1 MQGKAADN
9 RPLWSGPFPELR
21 ASRELSAPGC
31 PSLTG
36 VLALSLTVFAVNSGT
51 LLMTYYKVFLT
62 NDYLKKFLFSTWNCL
77 IFQVSIKQFSSCE
90 LQGSCGLKILVKVV
104 AFLLTESKVSI
115 MVATKLILVKEKHLQ
130 VMTNFSLICLHVL
143 AYLFHKIYYYI

>member
-1 MQGKAADN
+1 MD
-9 RPLWSGPFPELR
+9 SGPVFFSSVREPWCNR
-21 ASRELSAPGC
+21 ALGC

-36 VLALSLTVFAVNSGT
+36 VLALSLTVFAVNSRT
-51 LLMTYYKVFLT
+51 LLMTYYK
-62 NDYLKKFLFSTWNCL
+62 
-77 IFQVSIKQFSSCE
+77 VSIKQFSSCE

-130 VMTNFSLICLHVL
+130 DPILMFNNVFMCLESNAKSCL
-143 AYLFHKIYYYI
+143 KANLDKTL